1 MSTES
6 NTALED
12 VSRVF
17 PPLLW
22 QHLPFPMV
30 NGERTE
36 ASAGL
41 MTEDSR
47 RPKALLGVRVKL
59 TKDSFEDFEEATW

>member
-1 MSTES
+1 
-6 NTALED
+6 
-12 VSRVF
+12 
-17 PPLLW
+17 
-22 QHLPFPMV
+22 MV

-47 RPKALLGVRVKL
+47 RPKALLGVRVKP
-59 TKDSFEDFEEATW
+59 TKDNFEDFEDALW

>member
-36 ASAGL
+36 AS
-41 MTEDSR
+41 E
-47 RPKALLGVRVKL
+47 ALLGVRVKP
-59 TKDSFEDFEEATW
+59 TKDNFEDFEDALW